1 MIKLNEKNNSDI
13 IVNYII
19 NKLISLTIS
28 KSFQNKIDKKIPE
41 KYNDYVKESINNLIS
56 AFYMFHDREEERI
69 AKDNNIFKCDIPEI
83 KEDSFNDINRLEE
96 NVDKNCSFPD
106 TYFYNNKYSGEN
118 DWDLIDEPKSSNLD
132 RYSATLIKFQERN
145 LGIED
150 KYNMNKEKIIEEEE
164 NSSEAK
170 VKKEIFRRSIKTKIS
185 LINFHNHSNNTLSNH
200 EGNNKKLRTSEISN
214 QLKTIDLEP
223 EKNYENRQIIKLR
236 SIFEKR
242 QKEKEK
248 EKEVIK
254 EEKEKI
260 VIEQKKAEENLK
272 KYIGKKINKDHNGEI
287 IFIKSVKPNLLKNEF
302 IFSKSKSKLVNIN
315 YASQPK
321 PKEKDK
327 DKEINIEKK
336 EETDK
341 KEKSKL
347 QKLSKALTTKFK
359 TLKNIET
366 YNNKFKEKQPISLK
380 RNVPIITSGSNF
392 FLMNME
398 VGVSLKEDEK
408 YKTGGLDF
416 FKRYKKYSLQVY
428 NKKLQESEN
437 SNKFKQNIE
446 LLTEPKTST
455 IEEMHN
461 LYKTNYTLGNSTYDG
476 NNSSLLNTETNI
488 FNKKYN
494 DKTMS
499 LTNTNNSS
507 LFKNY
512 MKQANM
518 STYKIKNNLNL
529 TPIINIKLAGSS
541 LLNSFDKLNLVYNE
555 GKHLIK
561 QTKNLFK
568 EKKSKKIKK
577 YLLNDMNTFTKNLIT
592 NKKDDKFNEKIM
604 MNSKGKIKGLTH
616 PGKPNMKEII
626 QEIGLKGKLLRERK
640 KFLPFIKSNILENEN
655 FFKQ

>member
-41 KYNDYVKESINNLIS
+41 KYNDYVKESINNIIS
-56 AFYMFHDREEERI
+56 TFYMFHDREEERI
-69 AKDNNIFKCDIPEI
+69 VKDNNIFKCDIPEI

-118 DWDLIDEPKSSNLD
+118 NWDLIDEPKSSNLD
-132 RYSATLIKFQERN
+132 RYSTTLIKFQERN

-170 VKKEIFRRSIKTKIS
+170 VKKEIFRRSTKTKIS

-200 EGNNKKLRTSEISN
+200 EGNNKKIKTSEISN

-315 YASQPK
+315 YASHPK

-336 EETDK
+336 EEADK

-494 DKTMS
+494 DKMMS

-529 TPIINIKLAGSS
+529 TPIINTKLAGSS

-568 EKKSKKIKK
+568 EKRSKKIKK

-592 NKKDDKFNEKIM
+592 NKKDDKFNEKIIT
-604 MNSKGKIKGLTH
+604 NSTGKIKGLTH